1 MIWLLAT
8 PLTGFVLHGFLM
20 AVLIGHLKVF
30 LDLVETKS
38 FTLTAQKNGI
48 SQAAV
53 TNELQSM
60 EHHFNE
66 RFVERNTR
74 AFRLTQ
80 EGKILRDYARKI
92 VRTYTKFKSQFEAIP
107 QPVSNTIH
115 ITTIPYIGLYSL
127 PSCLQQFQEKH
138 PQVSALVEYTHV
150 DQVYEDVLNGTA
162 DLGLVARPLKNQM
175 IEIIPLHKEPLVLIC
190 HPKHRFAKQK
200 KIKLRAFR
208 GETFISFERGLLG
221 YKVLEE
227 LLQRYRLR
235 KKYVREFNEI
245 EPIKRAVEIGAGV
258 AIVPEV
264 TVQQEVAYR
273 KLVALTI
280 EDGDLCQLLA
290 AICLKKKAGSPLVK
304 QFITFLKGAF
314 RPSV

>member
-1 MIWLLAT
+1 MTNSSGKILLS
-8 PLTGFVLHGFLM
+8 LTRRAILHDLIFRKFVSECIFFTSGTIEVEQSVAALLGFPPNVM

-48 SQAAV
+48 SQGAV

-80 EGKILRDYARKI
+80 EGKILRDNSRKI

-107 QPVSNTIH
+107 HPVSNIFH

-127 PSCLQQFQEKH
+127 PSCLQRFQKEH
-138 PQVSALVEYTHV
+138 AQVSTLVEYAHV

-162 DLGLVARPLKNQM
+162 DLGLVARPLKNKRIQ
-175 IEIIPLHKEPLVLIC
+175 IIPLHKEPLVLIC
-190 HPKHRFAKQK
+190 HPQDRFAKQK

-208 GETFISFERGLLG
+208 GESCPASSASAGGL
-221 YKVLEE
+221 
-227 LLQRYRLR
+227 
-235 KKYVREFNEI
+235 
-245 EPIKRAVEIGAGV
+245 AAAGV
-258 AIVPEV
+258 E
-264 TVQQEVAYR
+264 
-273 KLVALTI
+273 
-280 EDGDLCQLLA
+280 
-290 AICLKKKAGSPLVK
+290 S
-304 QFITFLKGAF
+304 
-314 RPSV
+314 

>member
-74 AFRLTQ
+74 VFRLTQ
-80 EGKILRDYARKI
+80 KGKILRDNARKI

-107 QPVSNTIH
+107 HPVSNTIH

-127 PSCLQQFQEKH
+127 PPYLQRFQKEH
-138 PQVSALVEYTHV
+138 PQVSTLVEYTHA

-162 DLGLVARPLKNQM
+162 DLGLVARPLKNKRIQ
-175 IEIIPLHKEPLVLIC
+175 IIPLHKEPLVLIC
-190 HPKHRFAKQK
+190 HPQHRFAKQK

-245 EPIKRAVEIGAGV
+245 EPVKRAVELGAGV

-264 TVQQEVAYR
+264 TVQQEVANR

-280 EDGDLCQLLA
+280 EDGKFYQLLA

-304 QFITFLKGAF
+304 QFIPFLKGAF

>member
-80 EGKILRDYARKI
+80 EGKILRDNARKI

-107 QPVSNTIH
+107 HPVSNIFH
-115 ITTIPYIGLYSL
+115 ITTISYIGLYSL
-127 PSCLQQFQEKH
+127 PSCLQRFQKEH
-138 PQVSALVEYTHV
+138 AQVSTLVEYAHV

-162 DLGLVARPLKNQM
+162 DLGLVARPLKNKRIQ
-175 IEIIPLHKEPLVLIC
+175 IIPLHKEPLVLIC
-190 HPKHRFAKQK
+190 HPQHRFAKQK

-245 EPIKRAVEIGAGV
+245 EPIKRAVELGAGV

-264 TVQQEVAYR
+264 TVQQEVANR

-280 EDGDLCQLLA
+280 ADGDLYHLLA

>member
-66 RFVERNTR
+66 RFVERHTR
-74 AFRLTQ
+74 VFRLTQ
-80 EGKILRDYARKI
+80 KGKILRDNARKI

-107 QPVSNTIH
+107 HPVSNTIH

-127 PSCLQQFQEKH
+127 PPYLQRFQKEH
-138 PQVSALVEYTHV
+138 PQVSTLVEYTHA

-162 DLGLVARPLKNQM
+162 DLGLVARPLKNKRIQ
-175 IEIIPLHKEPLVLIC
+175 IIPLHKEPLVLIC
-190 HPKHRFAKQK
+190 HPQHRFAKQK

-245 EPIKRAVEIGAGV
+245 EPVKRAVELGAGV

-264 TVQQEVAYR
+264 TVQQEVANR

-280 EDGDLCQLLA
+280 EDGKFYQLLA

-304 QFITFLKGAF
+304 QFIPFLKGAF

>member
-48 SQAAV
+48 SQGAV

-74 AFRLTQ
+74 VFRLTQ
-80 EGKILRDYARKI
+80 KGKILRDNARKI

-107 QPVSNTIH
+107 HPVSNTIH

-127 PSCLQQFQEKH
+127 PPYLQRFQKEH
-138 PQVSALVEYTHV
+138 PQVSTLVEYTHA

-162 DLGLVARPLKNQM
+162 DLGLVARPLKNKRIQ
-175 IEIIPLHKEPLVLIC
+175 IIPLHKEPLVLIC
-190 HPKHRFAKQK
+190 HPQHRFAKQK

-245 EPIKRAVEIGAGV
+245 EPVKRAVELGAGV

-264 TVQQEVAYR
+264 TVQQEVANR

-280 EDGDLCQLLA
+280 EDGKFYQLLA

-304 QFITFLKGAF
+304 QFIPFLKGAF

>member
-1 MIWLLAT
+1 
-8 PLTGFVLHGFLM
+8 M

-38 FTLTAQKNGI
+38 FTLAAQRNGI

-53 TNELQSM
+53 SQGLRAM
-60 EHHFNE
+60 EHQFNA
-66 RFVERNTR
+66 RFIDRTTR
-74 AFRLTQ
+74 GFGLTQ

-92 VRTYTKFKSQFEAIP
+92 VRAYTKFKSQLEAIP

-127 PSCLQQFQEKH
+127 PPYLQRFQKEH
-138 PQVSALVEYTHV
+138 PQVSTLVEYTHV

-162 DLGLVARPLKNQM
+162 DLGLVARPLKNKRIQ
-175 IEIIPLHKEPLVLIC
+175 IIPLHKEPLVLIC
-190 HPKHRFAKQK
+190 HPQHRFAKQK

-245 EPIKRAVEIGAGV
+245 EPIKRAVELGAGV

-264 TVQQEVAYR
+264 TVQQEVANR

-280 EDGDLCQLLA
+280 ADGDLYHLLA

>member
-74 AFRLTQ
+74 VFRLTQ
-80 EGKILRDYARKI
+80 KGKILRDNARKI

-107 QPVSNTIH
+107 HPVSNTIH

-127 PSCLQQFQEKH
+127 PPYLQRFQKEH
-138 PQVSALVEYTHV
+138 PQVSTLVEYTHA

-162 DLGLVARPLKNQM
+162 DLGLVARPLKNKRIQ
-175 IEIIPLHKEPLVLIC
+175 IIPLHKEPLVLIC
-190 HPKHRFAKQK
+190 HPQHRFAKQK

-208 GETFISFERGLLG
+208 GGTFISFERGLLG

-245 EPIKRAVEIGAGV
+245 EPVKRAVELGAGV

-264 TVQQEVAYR
+264 TVQQEVANR

-280 EDGDLCQLLA
+280 EDGKFYQLLA

-304 QFITFLKGAF
+304 QFIPFLKGAF